1 MIDSFVSRL
10 FLTGP
15 ADYSLPSSLITLS
28 SGNTRTNLPLNIIRD
43 GIVLEGRE
51 TFSLQLQ
58 RTSGQLTSGLIGT
71 TIVINDRDG
80 ED

>member
-15 ADYSLPSSLITLS
+15 ADYSLPSSLVTLS
-28 SGNTRTNLPLNIIRD
+28 PGNTRTNLPLNIIRD
-43 GIVLEGRE
+43 GIVLEGSE